1 MNGERKPVL
10 VLLAAALALILPAC
24 SGDGASDGGG
34 GEKDRKE
41 PGASSH
47 DVGQRVTT
55 GAGNKATVHAYE
67 QPYRAKDREEQ
78 LDPGN
83 EFASIDVETCAGSED
98 AATDPRQW
106 QLLMPDNRR
115 PEPEL
120 YALPI
125 REPEFPA
132 APLPAGECVR
142 GWITFQVPTGT
153 RAADVVN
160 VAADPQIS
168 WNVGS
173 DQ

>member
-1 MNGERKPVL
+1 VNGDGKPVL
-10 VLLAAALALILPAC
+10 VLLVAALALILSAC
-24 SGDGASDGGG
+24 SGDGAGDGGG
-34 GEKDRKE
+34 GEKDGKE

-55 GAGNKATVHAYE
+55 GAGNKVTVHAYE
-67 QPYRAKDREEQ
+67 QPYRDREEQ
-78 LDPGN
+78 LDPGT
-83 EFASIDVETCAGSED
+83 EFASIDVEACAGSED

-125 REPEFPA
+125 REPQFPA

-142 GWITFQVPTGT
+142 GWITFQVPTGV
-153 RAADVVN
+153 RAEEVVN
-160 VAADPQIS
+160 VAADRRIS
-168 WNVGS
+168 WSASS